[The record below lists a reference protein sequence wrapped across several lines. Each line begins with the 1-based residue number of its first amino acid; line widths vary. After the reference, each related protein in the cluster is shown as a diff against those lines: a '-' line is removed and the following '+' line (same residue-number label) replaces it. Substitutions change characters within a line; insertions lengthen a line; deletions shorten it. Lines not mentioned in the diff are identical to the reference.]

1 MAKDMSD
8 GVEVAK
14 HGSRVTP
21 GVSTVSVAEKGTRP
35 SPDVKTKKWDSMGKG
50 MFGDGEVM
58 DWDFTLSG
66 DKESAKT
73 DPDVWNILISLGL
86 FIFLASV
93 AWNYS
98 PIAFFYTFILI
109 PPIIVVVL
117 YAVIDR
123 PLNHLLGDYAKL
135 LSPKDPIHAMS
146 LVLVYLTLGAILL
159 LLAIGQPWFVYEVDY
174 DYYGSS
180 DLFTYHY
187 DLNGISVDI
196 SEEDDQGFSSYPYS
210 VYPNLTYEGSEHF
223 EDAAAIASST
233 RYLVTASFLVW
244 SIPGVICIFLIHGS
258 VVGLTPRLRKLSK
271 VEKMQAKIDTLSQR
285 VNEMLAKGIVVSSL
299 HDYIDRLRN
308 LQTEKELPLPTPPSK
323 LLTAFIGFISIAAL
337 VAISAVLYFEQNWP
351 EAIDDEE
358 FFVHTG
364 GVISGSSSLSSTFV
378 SGPNYEFIFKWG
390 RGSAQGLI
398 YAGNLLAFC
407 GVVRNSLHINNF
419 LRKGYQQLT
428 DLWERTDAFTMPD
441 FDGWPKISS
450 ATEHND

>member
-58 DWDFTLSG
+58 DWDFTPSG

-93 AWNYS
+93 VWNYS
-98 PIAFFYTFILI
+98 PSSFFFTFILI

-135 LSPKDPIHAMS
+135 LSPRDPIHAMS
-146 LVLVYLTLGAILL
+146 LVIVYLTLGAILL

-233 RYLVTASFLVW
+233 RYLVTGSFLVW

-308 LQTEKELPLPTPPSK
+308 LQTEKEPPLPTPPSK
-323 LLTAFIGFISIAAL
+323 LLTALIGFISIATL
-337 VAISAVLYFEQNWP
+337 VAISAALYFEQNWP

-364 GVISGSSSLSSTFV
+364 GVISGSSTEKWLGMT
-378 SGPNYEFIFKWG
+378 NTEFIIKWG

-398 YAGNLLAFC
+398 YAGNLLALC

-441 FDGWPKISS
+441 FDGWPSISS

>member
-1 MAKDMSD
+1 MTFKPASL
-8 GVEVAK
+8 
-14 HGSRVTP
+14 SL
-21 GVSTVSVAEKGTRP
+21 
-35 SPDVKTKKWDSMGKG
+35 KT
-50 MFGDGEVM
+50 
-58 DWDFTLSG
+58 
-66 DKESAKT
+66 A
-73 DPDVWNILISLGL
+73 
-86 FIFLASV
+86 
-93 AWNYS
+93 
-98 PIAFFYTFILI
+98 
-109 PPIIVVVL
+109 
-117 YAVIDR
+117 
-123 PLNHLLGDYAKL
+123 
-135 LSPKDPIHAMS
+135 
-146 LVLVYLTLGAILL
+146 
-159 LLAIGQPWFVYEVDY
+159 WFVYEVDY

-233 RYLVTASFLVW
+233 RYLVTGSFLVW

-308 LQTEKELPLPTPPSK
+308 LQTEKEPPLPTPPSK
-323 LLTAFIGFISIAAL
+323 LLTALIGFIFFAAL
-337 VAISAVLYFEQNWP
+337 LAISAALYFEQNWP

-364 GVISGSSSLSSTFV
+364 GVISGSSTEKWLGMT
-378 SGPNYEFIFKWG
+378 NTEFIIKWG

-428 DLWERTDAFTMPD
+428 DLWERTDAFSMPD
-441 FDGWPKISS
+441 FAGWPKISS